1 MKIMFCSIVLAIL
14 ALSLATEAV
23 QVQEGEFSFSLEAV
37 KKLQELTGSSGEMEK
52 LNPQH
57 RTSPMSVCFD
67 PLLPQVFLPLCQQP
81 GAALS
86 LSKLAMIPVDVC
98 EICSFAACTGC

>member
-1 MKIMFCSIVLAIL
+1 MKITLCSIVLAIL
-14 ALSLATEAV
+14 ALNLATEAV
-23 QVQEGEFSFSLEAV
+23 QVQEEEFSFSLEAV
-37 KKLQELTGSSGEMEK
+37 KKLQELTGSSRRMEK
-52 LNPQH
+52 LNPRH
-57 RTSPMSVCFD
+57 RTSAMSVCVN

-86 LSKLAMIPVDVC
+86 LSKLAMIPIDVC